1 MEGDNGQDIGHTLIF
16 GFRSS
21 LFRLS
26 SLLGVYVRCVSWSK
40 ERPSS
45 TELARGTKWRRCF
58 RSWRSLARTS
68 TLKVRLSCFLRNL
81 SLTVISLHSHCLL
94 WGFFGE
100 RLTLER
106 EKKKRGEKK

>member
-16 GFRSS
+16 GFLSS

-26 SLLGVYVRCVSWSK
+26 SLLGVFVRCVSWSK

-68 TLKVRLSCFLRNL
+68 TLRVRLSCFLCNL

-94 WGFFGE
+94 WGFSVSD
-100 RLTLER
+100 
-106 EKKKRGEKK
+106 